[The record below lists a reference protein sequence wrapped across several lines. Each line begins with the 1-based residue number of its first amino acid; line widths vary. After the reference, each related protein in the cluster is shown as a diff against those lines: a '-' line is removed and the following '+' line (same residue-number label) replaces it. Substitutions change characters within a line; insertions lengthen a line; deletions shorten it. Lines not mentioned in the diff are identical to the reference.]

1 MILGLD
7 DVRDI
12 IIIVSGSL
20 LLLLLLTMLIV
31 TVVLGVSV
39 RLLTSTVRGLINGE
53 VKPLVH
59 TARET
64 VEEVRGG
71 ASFVNEAVARPII
84 RIYGFIAA
92 LRRIIAVLLG
102 LGGRRKRS
110 E

>member
-1 MILGLD
+1 MMLGLD

-20 LLLLLLTMLIV
+20 LLLLLLAMLIV

-39 RLLTSTVRGLINGE
+39 RLLTSTVRGLLDNE
-53 VKPLVH
+53 VKPLVR

-64 VEEVRGG
+64 AENVRGG

-84 RIYGFIAA
+84 RLYGFLAA

-102 LGGRRKRS
+102 LRHRRS